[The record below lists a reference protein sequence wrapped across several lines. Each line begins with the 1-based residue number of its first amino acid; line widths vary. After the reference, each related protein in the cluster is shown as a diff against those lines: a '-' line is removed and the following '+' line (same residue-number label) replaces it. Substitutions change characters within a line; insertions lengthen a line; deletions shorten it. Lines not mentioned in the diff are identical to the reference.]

1 MIELFPV
8 FVVLVFSVYRQGS
21 LFYFYLYTPV
31 NRLAKA
37 ASKGELGLALRTFIS
52 PTDEWGPRFSTFWTK
67 SSYVYWEWFMTDTN
81 WGNVLPSLWFLWKC
95 VWHNLGCFQE
105 MEKRNTTTMH
115 GRFRFLFIFCWKKC
129 FFETLKGPYTWKKV
143 YSKVYSKCIC
153 CREDLPSGLQNK
165 AFEEISPSFR
175 QIDPI

>member
-115 GRFRFLFIFCWKKC
+115 GRFRFLFFFVEKSVFLKHSRAHTHGKKC
-129 FFETLKGPYTWKKV
+129 TLKCTLNAYVAGK
-143 YSKVYSKCIC
+143 IC
-153 CREDLPSGLQNK
+153 QVDCRTRPLKRSALLFDK
-165 AFEEISPSFR
+165 
-175 QIDPI
+175 